1 VATPTI
7 SKDKRVF
14 GMSRTASPVGR
25 IQPGTA
31 IHLQTADCFSDQVQ
45 GPNDVTSGIDWD
57 SVNPAT
63 GPIYVEGAK
72 PGDVLAV
79 HIEHIEVADH
89 GVMCTG
95 GGWGV
100 LGDRIDQL
108 SWRFLTIWD
117 REAQWEG
124 GPSFPIRPMIGVIG
138 VAPAGEDVP
147 CGTPGHHGGNMD
159 TRLIAEGATIYL
171 PVAVP
176 GALLAAGD
184 LHAAM
189 GDGEVAVTGVEVG
202 GSVTLE
208 VSLRTDIALNDP
220 LLENDDLVATIAS
233 AETLDEAGKMA
244 TEAMADL
251 LHTRLGLG
259 LADAV
264 MLMSAVGNLQISQM
278 VDPLR
283 TVRFEMPKSA
293 YEPTYGRLV

>member
-1 VATPTI
+1 MATPTV

-14 GMSRTASPVGR
+14 GMSRTAAPVAR

-45 GPNDVTSGIDWD
+45 GPSDVTSGIDWD

-100 LGDRIDQL
+100 LGDRIEQL

-138 VAPAGEDVP
+138 VAPAGDDVP

-159 TRLIAEGATIYL
+159 TRLIARRRDHL
-171 PVAVP
+171 PSRGRA
-176 GALLAAGD
+176 GRAAGGRRPARGHGRRRGRRHRGRGGRIG
-184 LHAAM
+184 HA
-189 GDGEVAVTGVEVG
+189 
-202 GSVTLE
+202 
-208 VSLRTDIALNDP
+208 R
-220 LLENDDLVATIAS
+220 
-233 AETLDEAGKMA
+233 
-244 TEAMADL
+244 
-251 LHTRLGLG
+251 R
-259 LADAV
+259 
-264 MLMSAVGNLQISQM
+264 
-278 VDPLR
+278 
-283 TVRFEMPKSA
+283 
-293 YEPTYGRLV
+293 